1 MIIVTINNQT
11 IKMKKLPFA
20 LLAFCCG
27 ATLIS
32 AKDYK
37 ITQNANWMMT
47 LNGEAFHQSRMG
59 KFIMGKINEA
69 PNLHQKMQGL
79 KNAFGVDLMGIREV
93 YAFGTG
99 EKDQGTAFLHGGIN
113 SKQLEGFASLNDKVE
128 IDEYENTKTYK
139 FQKGTLGILSKDSV
153 VVASNKDLLK
163 ESLKVKS
170 GDKKN
175 ALHTF
180 LDSIEKKQEPIISIG
195 ANLLKVSKLEKKI
208 KPEQEIILKKF
219 KNMVIFLDETE
230 DHIKISS
237 FLQATKSETANH
249 LENIFRS
256 WPSLLAL
263 VKGAN
268 KELDEVMQNVEF
280 SVTRDGKTVGITTL
294 VSHAFFES
302 KVEEELEKKKK
313 KREDS
318 K

>member
-1 MIIVTINNQT
+1 
-11 IKMKKLPFA
+11 MKKTFLTLFA
-20 LLAFCCG
+20 LSLSASWLPAKEINFPDSSNWI
-27 ATLIS
+27 IS
-32 AKDYK
+32 FDVK
-37 ITQNANWMMT
+37 
-47 LNGEAFHQSRMG
+47 AFHDSRMG
-59 KFIMGKINEA
+59 KFIMGKINED
-69 PNLHQKMQGL
+69 PNVNQKMQGL
-79 KNAFGVDLMGIREV
+79 KNAFGVDLMEIREM

-128 IDEYENTKTYK
+128 INEYENTKIYK
-139 FQKGTLGILSKDSV
+139 FQKGALGILSKDSV
-153 VVASNKDLLK
+153 VVASNKKLLQ
-163 ESLKVKS
+163 ESLKSKN

-175 ALHTF
+175 SLHTF
-180 LDSIEKKQEPIISIG
+180 VNSIEKKQDPIISLG
-195 ANLLKVSKLEKKI
+195 ANLLKVSRLEKKI

-263 VKGAN
+263 AKGAN
-268 KELDEVMQNVEF
+268 KELDEVMKNVEF
-280 SVTRDGKTVGITTL
+280 SVIRDGKTVGIATKI
-294 VSHAFFES
+294 SHSFFES
-302 KVEEELEKKKK
+302 KVEEELNKKKN
-313 KREDS
+313 EIEGS